1 MGKIENIRKKGIRI
15 RVWNI
20 ILIIAAGIA
29 SILLMCS
36 VLRIKEQYDK
46 TVRTEKIYK
55 GSCLFARQLQS
66 GSDNLTKQAQH
77 FAVTGDQQYLEAYFA
92 EKNSRRREN
101 ALSILMEMEVSEEAK
116 EMVDLAMKE
125 SLELMDME
133 YNSMKM
139 VVVAED
145 IPQEELPDDVKNY
158 DLKNNE
164 LNMESQKLMELA
176 QDKVFGETYQIKKE
190 SIDMYIRQFTDSIT
204 NENLENMRKN
214 SQQMD
219 RMITQQVIGMVTLIL
234 IMLIIFYIWYTQITV
249 VMEKYVI
256 NLLSGE
262 PLPEKGVYELRCLA
276 AACNEAGKKETD

>member
-46 TVRTEKIYK
+46 TVCTEKIYK

-145 IPQEELPDDVKNY
+145 IPQEELPDDVKSY
-158 DLKNNE
+158 DLKNDE

>member
-55 GSCLFARQLQS
+55 GSCLFARQLQN

-116 EMVDLAMKE
+116 EMIDLAMKE